1 MGCFDHQSYEKSG
14 RVGESPCW
22 LWGHAPPLFA
32 NRGKLFFCMFV
43 GWGEFRALADIVVGT
58 RKHQKSLLV
67 FVVLLALINHPKQ
80 INDMLL
86 SNT

>member
-1 MGCFDHQSYEKSG
+1 MRNREGWVRALVGCGDTPRLFLPI
-14 RVGESPCW
+14 VES
-22 LWGHAPPLFA
+22 F
-32 NRGKLFFCMFV
+32 FFCMFV

-58 RKHQKSLLV
+58 RKHQKKSLLV